1 MLNFCRNHLMVAWQW
16 KRQTASPRHK
26 NTKWND
32 FPLSIIFT
40 FHFVTCCHRASA
52 YYQSCDCFNASG
64 SCSYFHSFPSSFFPS
79 SLAVGASVRYLSL
92 FFLLFPSFVPLNME
106 LFSISSPSP
115 SSSSIV
121 CPSSVPPFLSL
132 LLHEWRKV
140 SCDFQQQQQQQQLYL
155 HLHYIKCRLK

>member
-1 MLNFCRNHLMVAWQW
+1 MLHLCRNHLMVVWQW

-32 FPLSIIFT
+32 FPLSIIST
-40 FHFVTCCHRASA
+40 FHFVTCCQRASA
-52 YYQSCDCFNASG
+52 YYQSYDCFNASG
-64 SCSYFHSFPSSFFPS
+64 SCSYFHSFPSFFFPFP
-79 SLAVGASVRYLSL
+79 LAVGASVRYLSL
-92 FFLLFPSFVPLNME
+92 FFLLFPFFVALNME
-106 LFSISSPSP
+106 LFSISSLTP

-121 CPSSVPPFLSL
+121 CPSSAPPFLSL

-140 SCDFQQQQQQQQLYL
+140 SCDLLQQQQRQLYL